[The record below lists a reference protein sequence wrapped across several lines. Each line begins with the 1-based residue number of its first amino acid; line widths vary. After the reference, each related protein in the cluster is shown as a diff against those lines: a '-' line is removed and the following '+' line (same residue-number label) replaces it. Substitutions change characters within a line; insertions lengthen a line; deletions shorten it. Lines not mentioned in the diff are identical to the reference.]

1 MAGLLILAV
10 LSIIPA
16 GGAGLGWLLF
26 RRRPAALAWLAG
38 LLLGAG
44 PLSWFGWSIYRH
56 EGGNGDPDPLVFFQ
70 LAAGLALGTAL
81 LTLIILQL
89 AARRAD

>member
-26 RRRPAALAWLAG
+26 HRRSAALARLAG

-56 EGGNGDPDPLVFFQ
+56 EGVNGDPDALLFFQ
-70 LAAGLALGTAL
+70 LAAGLAVGTAL
-81 LTLIILQL
+81 LTLIVLQQT
-89 AARRAD
+89 ARRAD